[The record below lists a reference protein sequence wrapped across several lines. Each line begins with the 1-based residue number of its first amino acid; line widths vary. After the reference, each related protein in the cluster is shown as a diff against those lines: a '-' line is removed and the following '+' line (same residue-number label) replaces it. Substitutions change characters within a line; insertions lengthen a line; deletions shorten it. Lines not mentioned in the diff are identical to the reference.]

1 VIKKLLTL
9 LLSSIGLI
17 LAGAAIFAREIGI
30 DHNVE
35 WGAKRI
41 FLLIVGL
48 GIFLVGVFI
57 EMILS
62 WMGRYQIPKK
72 VQANPL
78 YIILRKLI
86 KEYPVVIP
94 PIGIV
99 LIVYIWFAGAGS
111 WTTWPERTDYY
122 ILLARAF
129 QKQELHLPVE
139 PSEKLLALADPYDPS
154 QRIGVGEP
162 LDFSL
167 YRGKFYL
174 YWGPV
179 PALLL
184 VPVSPDILR
193 NISDITL
200 VFGFSCALFLLLTY
214 LIVVI
219 WDRHF
224 SFLPEWIL
232 AMSILLAGLSGPTAW
247 MLGEGE
253 IYEAAIL
260 GGQFFLVAGFVPAL
274 FLNGSTSDKIKL
286 SLTGTLWALAIG
298 TRLTL
303 IVPIGVMM
311 AMLVWRVWRHHSY
324 RLTDIIQRLLFLGL
338 PILIG
343 FGLLAWYNHARFGSV
358 SETGFTYQLAGTHI
372 QRHLHEVISYRY
384 VIQNFYNYLL
394 APIRFSSTFPF
405 LVTNPG
411 SIQPVL
417 PFYELPG
424 FYNAFFI
431 TGLIYSFPFMFFTL
445 FLLKNRRRA
454 SIPERIEDQKSA
466 DLTWAVRTLSGSTL
480 SALLF
485 LFVFFWS
492 AMRYI
497 ADFFPTLLLIS
508 LIGYFRGYIWAK
520 EKGRQRDM
528 AILGI
533 SVAAL
538 SVCIS
543 TALAISEFIL

>member
-1 VIKKLLTL
+1 MTRKLLTL
-9 LLSSIGLI
+9 LVSTSGLI
-17 LAGAAIFAREIGI
+17 LVGAAIFAREIGI

-41 FLLIVGL
+41 VLLIVGL
-48 GIFLVGVFI
+48 GIFLAGIFI

-62 WMGRYQIPKK
+62 WTERYQIPSKIH
-72 VQANPL
+72 ANPL
-78 YIILRKLI
+78 YVSLIRLI
-86 KEYPVVIP
+86 KEYSIVIP
-94 PIGIV
+94 PIAIV
-99 LIVYIWFAGAGS
+99 LIVYVWFAGAGS
-111 WTTWPERTDYY
+111 WTAWPERTDYY

-139 PSEKLLALADPYDPS
+139 PSEKLLGLADPYDPS

-184 VPVSPDILR
+184 VPVRSDILR
-193 NISDITL
+193 EISDIYL
-200 VFGFSCALFLLLTY
+200 VFGFSCALFLLMTF
-214 LIVVI
+214 LIVVL

-224 SFLPEWIL
+224 SFLPKWTL
-232 AMSILLAGLSGPTAW
+232 LLSVLLAGLSGPTAW
-247 MLGEGE
+247 MIGEGE

-260 GGQFFLVAGFVPAL
+260 GGQFFMMAGFVSAL
-274 FLNGSTSDKIKL
+274 FPDGSSPGKISL
-286 SLTGTLWALAIG
+286 LLTGILWALALG

-303 IVPIGVMM
+303 IVPIGVMLV
-311 AMLVWRVWRHHSY
+311 MLVWRVWRHPS
-324 RLTDIIQRLLFLGL
+324 RKLADIIQRLLFLGL
-338 PILIG
+338 PMLIA
-343 FGLLAWYNHARFGSV
+343 FGLLAWYNQARFGSIT
-358 SETGFTYQLAGTHI
+358 ETGFTYQLAGTHI
-372 QRHLHEVISYRY
+372 QKHLHEVISYRY
-384 VIQNFYNYLL
+384 VIQNFYNYLI
-394 APIRFSSTFPF
+394 APIHFSSTFPF

-445 FLLKNRRRA
+445 FLLKNPSRA
-454 SIPERIEDQKSA
+454 SVPGRVDEQKRA
-466 DLTWAVRTLSGSTL
+466 DLTWAVGTLSASTL

-485 LFVFFWS
+485 LLVFFWS

-520 EKGRQRDM
+520 EKGRERDM

-533 SVAAL
+533 SAAVL
-538 SVCIS
+538 SICIS
-543 TALAISEFIL
+543 TALAVSEFIL

>member
-1 VIKKLLTL
+1 MIRKLLTL
-9 LLSSIGLI
+9 LVSSAGLI
-17 LAGAAIFAREIGI
+17 LVGAAIFAREIGI

-41 FLLIVGL
+41 VLLIVGL
-48 GIFLVGVFI
+48 GVFLVGVFI
-57 EMILS
+57 ETSLS
-62 WMGRYQIPKK
+62 WVGRYQIPKK
-72 VQANPL
+72 VHANPL
-78 YIILRKLI
+78 SIIFIKLI
-86 KEYPVVIP
+86 REYPVVIP
-94 PIGIV
+94 PIAIV
-99 LIVYIWFAGAGS
+99 LIVYVWFAGVGS
-111 WTTWPERTDYY
+111 WTNWPERTDYY

-154 QRIGVGEP
+154 KRIGVGEP

-167 YRGKFYL
+167 YQGKFYL

-184 VPVSPDILR
+184 VPMSSAILR
-193 NISDITL
+193 NISDIYV

-214 LIVVI
+214 LIVVLRE
-219 WDRHF
+219 RHF
-224 SFLPEWIL
+224 PFLPKWTL
-232 AMSILLAGLSGPTAW
+232 VMSILLAGLSGPTVW

-260 GGQFFLVAGFVPAL
+260 GGQFFMIAGFAAA
-274 FLNGSTSDKIKL
+274 FLANESFPGKTRLLL
-286 SLTGTLWALAIG
+286 SGALWALAIG

-303 IVPIGVMM
+303 VVPIGIMM
-311 AMLVWRVWRHHSY
+311 AMLVWRVWRHHSH
-324 RLTDIIQRLLFLGL
+324 RLADIIQRLLFLGL
-338 PILIG
+338 PMLIG
-343 FGLLAWYNHARFGSV
+343 FGLLAWYNWARFGSI

-394 APIRFSSTFPF
+394 APIQFSSTFPF

-431 TGLIYSFPFMFFTL
+431 TGLIYSFPFVFFTF
-445 FLLKNRRRA
+445 FLLKNLGTT
-454 SIPERIEDQKSA
+454 SIPGRIEDQKNA
-466 DLTWAVRTLSGSTL
+466 DLTWAIRTLSASTL

-485 LFVFFWS
+485 LFVFFWA

-508 LIGYFRGYIWAK
+508 LIGYFRAYMWAK
-520 EKGRQRDM
+520 EKGRERDM

-533 SVAAL
+533 SVAAV
-538 SVCIS
+538 SVLIS
-543 TALAISEFIL
+543 TALAISEYIL

>member
-1 VIKKLLTL
+1 VIRKLLTL
-9 LLSSIGLI
+9 LVSTAGLI
-17 LAGAAIFAREIGI
+17 LVGAAIFAREIGI

-41 FLLIVGL
+41 VLLIVGL

-62 WMGRYQIPKK
+62 WMDRHQFPKK
-72 VQANPL
+72 VYANPL
-78 YIILRKLI
+78 SIIFIKLI

-94 PIGIV
+94 PIGMV

-111 WTTWPERTDYY
+111 WTAWPERTDYY

-167 YRGKFYL
+167 YQGKFYL

-184 VPVSPDILR
+184 VPLHPDILR
-193 NISDITL
+193 NISDIHL

-214 LIVVI
+214 LIVVLRE
-219 WDRHF
+219 RHF
-224 SFLPEWIL
+224 SFLPKWTL
-232 AMSILLAGLSGPTAW
+232 VMSILLAGLSGPTVW

-260 GGQFFLVAGFVPAL
+260 GGQFFMIAGFAAA
-274 FLNGSTSDKIKL
+274 FLLNDSSPDKTRLLL
-286 SLTGTLWALAIG
+286 SGALWALAIG

-303 IVPIGVMM
+303 VVPIGVMM
-311 AMLVWRVWRHHSY
+311 AMLVWRVWRHHSH
-324 RLTDIIQRLLFLGL
+324 RLADIIQRLLFLGL
-338 PILIG
+338 PMLIG
-343 FGLLAWYNHARFGSV
+343 FGLLAWYNWARFGSI

-384 VIQNFYNYLL
+384 VIQNIYNYLL
-394 APIRFSSTFPF
+394 APIQFSSTFPF

-411 SIQPVL
+411 SIQSVL

-431 TGLIYSFPFMFFTL
+431 TGLIYSFPFVFFTF
-445 FLLKNRRRA
+445 FLLKNPGTTF
-454 SIPERIEDQKSA
+454 IPGRIEDQKNA
-466 DLTWAVRTLSGSTL
+466 DLTWSIRTLFASTL

-485 LFVFFWS
+485 LLVFFWA

-520 EKGRQRDM
+520 EKGRERDM

-533 SVAAL
+533 SVAAV
-538 SVCIS
+538 SVFIS
-543 TALAISEFIL
+543 TALAISEYIL